1 MNKKLLQVIVVLSFF
16 CLPGITALGQ
26 QRLSIEDIIGR
37 ARSNSP
43 AAKQAETR
51 KENRYWAY
59 RYYKTNFN
67 PQLRL
72 YGTLPYENQVI
83 PAVQPDGTYD
93 FRHVNQLNGF
103 MNIGLEQ
110 PIPWTAGTISINSSL
125 GYFNN
130 YNFDPET
137 DNGSPELWRGN
148 VMSIALTQPLFA
160 FNPLKWDRKTEPLRY
175 EESKREYVEQM
186 EFVSREAVNRF
197 FNVLQEQINLQIAQ
211 FNLANNDTI
220 YKIEQGRYNIGT
232 TSLDKLLQVE
242 LQLLTSKQDVAQANL
257 NLETARLQLRS
268 YIGLNDGEQIQLAL
282 PETIPMFH
290 VNADEAL
297 AYAKQNRAAY
307 LAFER
312 RRLEAEREVAEA
324 RGERWQT
331 ELTAAYGLNNNG
343 LVMNDIYVNPSP
355 QQQFGLQLSVP
366 VLDWGR
372 NKSRMRTAMAN
383 KKYNDFVIAQEEVN
397 FEQEILTQVR
407 QFEMLRLQIEIT
419 KKADEVAAERYN
431 VAQNR
436 YLIGKIDITNLNI
449 ALNEKDAS
457 KRRYIQALEDFW
469 TAYYDLRRLTLYDFA
484 AKQLLYVPD
493 EAANP
498 EK

>member
-1 MNKKLLQVIVVLSFF
+1 MFKIVTAFAF
-16 CLPGITALGQ
+16 CLFVVSAAAQ
-26 QRLSIEDIIGR
+26 EVFSIEDIIER
-37 ARSNSP
+37 AKSNSP

-51 KENRYWAY
+51 KENRYWAF

-72 YGTLPYENQVI
+72 YGTLPYNNEVI
-83 PAVQPDGTYD
+83 PAPQPDGTYE
-93 FRHVNQLNGF
+93 FRYVNQLNGF
-103 MNIGLEQ
+103 MNLGLEQ

-130 YNFDPET
+130 FNFNPEIDGGT
-137 DNGSPELWRGN
+137 RESWRGN
-148 VMSIALTQPLFA
+148 VMSIALSQPLFA
-160 FNPLKWDRKTEPLRY
+160 FNPLKWDKKTEPLRY

-186 EFVSREAVNRF
+186 EFISREAVSRF
-197 FNVLQEQINLQIAQ
+197 FNVLQEQINLQIAE

-242 LQLLTSKQDVAQANL
+242 LQLLTSKQDVARAKL

-268 YIGLNDGEQIQLAL
+268 YIGLNDGEQFKLSL
-282 PETIPMFH
+282 PETIPTFA
-290 VNADEAL
+290 VDAAEAL
-297 AYAKQNRAAY
+297 EYAKRNRADY

-312 RRLEAEREVAEA
+312 RRLEAERDVAEA

-343 LVMNDIYVNPSP
+343 LILNDIYVNPSQ

-366 VLDWGR
+366 VIDWGR
-372 NKSRMRTAMAN
+372 NKSRMRTALAN
-383 KKYNDFVIAQEEVN
+383 KKFNDFVIAQEEVN

-419 KKADEVAAERYN
+419 KKADEVASERYN

-449 ALNEKDAS
+449 ALKEKDDS
-457 KRRYIQALEDFW
+457 RRSYIQALKDFW
-469 TAYYDLRRLTLYDFA
+469 TAYFDLRRLTLYDFA
-484 AKQLLYVPD
+484 NDELLYVPD
-493 EAANP
+493 GE
-498 EK
+498 